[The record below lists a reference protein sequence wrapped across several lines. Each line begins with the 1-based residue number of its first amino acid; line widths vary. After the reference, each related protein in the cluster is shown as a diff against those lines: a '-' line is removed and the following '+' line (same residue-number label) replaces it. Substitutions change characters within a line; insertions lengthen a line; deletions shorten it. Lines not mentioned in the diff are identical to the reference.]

1 MLLKEWENLPP
12 EMQNEDVKEYY
23 DILKKKS
30 LNLFIKR
37 MFDIVVSF
45 IMLVLLSPM
54 FLILAIVIKIDSP
67 GPVFYRQLRVTQYNK
82 KFKIFKFR
90 TMKVNS
96 DKASLLTIDSD
107 TRITRVGKKIRKYR
121 IDEICQLIDV
131 LRGTMS
137 FVGARPEVPKYTE
150 HYSSEMMA
158 SLLLP
163 AGVTGLAS
171 IYYKDEARLLKDG
184 SNIDRIYIENVL
196 PGKMHYYLSY
206 IKDFSFLNDI
216 KIMFMTVLA
225 IFGKHYTDENL
236 PNISMQV
243 LEKTEIKK

>member
-82 KFKIFKFR
+82 KFKIFKF
-90 TMKVNS
+90 
-96 DKASLLTIDSD
+96 
-107 TRITRVGKKIRKYR
+107 
-121 IDEICQLIDV
+121 
-131 LRGTMS
+131 
-137 FVGARPEVPKYTE
+137 
-150 HYSSEMMA
+150 
-158 SLLLP
+158 
-163 AGVTGLAS
+163 
-171 IYYKDEARLLKDG
+171 
-184 SNIDRIYIENVL
+184 
-196 PGKMHYYLSY
+196 
-206 IKDFSFLNDI
+206 
-216 KIMFMTVLA
+216 
-225 IFGKHYTDENL
+225 
-236 PNISMQV
+236 
-243 LEKTEIKK
+243 